1 MFVSNLKFIF
11 MRKPYKRVIYSL
23 MMLLSL
29 GLSLA
34 SYGQLGT
41 IQIGSGTATINGGAA
56 IPVTNFNYT
65 YSQQLVTAAEYVAG
79 GGAATGQIT
88 KIRYYC
94 TSVGTA
100 SVWNNWTVF
109 IGNTTKTSFTSDTD
123 WVPLAQLT
131 QVFSGTITP
140 VANNWFE
147 ITFTAPFN
155 YTGGNIVVAIDENAP
170 GWNSS
175 PTFRSYT
182 STANSGI
189 QYRDDNVAN
198 NPDPASPPTANNRVA
213 ALPQLQFEGT
223 LPTCIRPSAL
233 TLGSVSSASANITWT
248 AGGTETNWNIQWG
261 TPGFTP
267 GTGTQIGSD
276 VSTVASA
283 TINGLTQLTSY
294 DIYVQADCGAGDVS
308 LWRGPLNITTIQTPV
323 TLPYTDDFSANNW
336 ILNNGSQTNKWFVGA
351 ADGNPAN
358 SLYISNDAGG
368 ATTTYGHTTSV
379 VRATK
384 TIAFTAGSNP
394 FELSFDWKAGGE
406 GSSDYLR
413 VWIVPA
419 TATLAA
425 GTQINTTNTPG
436 ALQLGGNLNLQATWK
451 TNHYMIPA
459 SYAGTNAK
467 LVFEWRNDGSGGTTT
482 PSIVVDNVN
491 VKSSTCPPPTALAV
505 ASVSS
510 ASANTTWTAG
520 GTETNWNIQWGAPG
534 FTPGTGTQIG
544 SGTSTVASYT
554 VNGLTQLTSY
564 DIYVQADC
572 GAGDVSFWVGPLN
585 ITTIQTPVTLP
596 YTDDFSAN
604 NWILNNGSQTNKWFV
619 GAADGNPANSLYIS
633 NDAGGATTTYG
644 HTTSVVRATKT
655 IAFTAG
661 SNPFELSFDWKAGG
675 ESSSDYLR
683 VWIVPATA
691 TLVAGTQIN
700 TTNTPGAL
708 QLGGNLNLQATWK
721 TNHYMI
727 PASYAGTNAKLV
739 FEWRNDGGGGTT
751 TPSIVVDNVNVKSST
766 CPPPTAL
773 AATPTSV
780 NSMNVSWT
788 AGGTETAWTVVWGT
802 PGFTPGGSGQLGTQ
816 NFTSTSGPVSTL
828 TANTNYEVYVRAD
841 CGSGDL
847 SLWTGP
853 VSIYTG
859 YCTPSYT
866 NTSDYTSS
874 FVTTGAYSNV
884 SYSATTQPA
893 TGYANQTGGTPIVSS
908 AGSTFNFSHS
918 YVGGENTVRIW
929 VDWNNN
935 LVFEASEQVYQQ
947 YNGTSPYNQSGSI
960 AIPAGTPN
968 GNYRMRVRSRY
979 YTTVPGA
986 CSSESYGSAI
996 DFTLAVI
1003 TPPSAPAITQAA
1015 GTPNCTDGTDLTVT
1029 GTPAANETWY
1039 WQTTATGTST
1049 ANNATTPWT
1058 VYQNGTYYVRSL
1070 NTVYNIWSTA
1080 NSVTVTN
1087 VPTAPTPPTP
1097 VAAQNPACTPGTDI
1111 VVPTAT
1117 GGLEYYWQG
1126 TSNTSSSTA
1135 NNASAPYAVT
1145 ATGTYYVK
1153 AFDPAT
1159 GCWSAPQGLLV
1170 TVDTYIP
1177 AAPTANPAVYTFCTS
1192 DSPMDIAAQVPVV
1205 TGTCTATNNA
1215 AGSDGSGVTAT
1226 VNNFSCAQGTITG
1239 ATMNAT
1245 IVSPSGTS
1253 WCSSGWYSYN
1263 IIVNG
1268 TTVATD
1274 QCNLTGFNLTPYLPL
1289 TSVSIVSN
1297 DDDSDPG
1304 DQVTLTLTV
1313 NITYSNPAPSINW
1326 YDAATAG
1333 NNLGSG
1339 ATLNTLGTSVI
1350 PTSTVGQ
1357 YEFYA
1362 GTMSGGCASATRTL
1376 VTVNISDVNVELT
1389 AIDAS
1394 CNNGND
1400 GSFTVADTL
1409 CGTAPFTYAID
1420 GGAFGALPTDLVA
1433 GTHTVTVRDANGN
1446 ESAEYTITIGSAAGP
1461 SGVVVNSF
1469 DNDEANISWVAGGS
1483 ETQWNIEW
1491 GAPGFTPGTGTAVGT
1506 ATATDTTYT
1515 ITGLDGDT
1523 EYDIYVSANCGT
1535 GTTAGD
1541 WAATDVL
1548 TDCDPM
1554 PAAGYCEDFEDIAAL
1569 GCWRVLNENGDGD
1582 VWGIY
1587 TGYANSGT
1595 QSAGIYTDYNA
1606 GNNNDYLVLPRLT
1619 LTGNE
1624 VMTFHYRARSSSEPN
1639 DYRVVLST
1647 TGYEAADFTNVLLTD
1662 TVNNTVYNDTMIN
1675 LSAYT
1680 GDVYIAFHVPQGGL
1694 DGYYL
1699 YIDDVCFD
1707 VCIPNPGTD
1716 GTTDVCRTTGTV
1728 DLDGVITS
1736 DYSNGSWVHPAN
1748 QSIINGS
1755 TMNVST
1761 LANGSYDVLYVVTTA
1776 CTSDTTVATINVVNP
1791 SSAGNDG
1798 LITTCKNQMID
1809 LYGGLSGTVDFG
1821 GTWYRPNGTAMTSSY
1836 FQTGTVQGQST
1847 YTYIVSNGPCGP
1859 DTAQVVV
1866 NIQNCDFLGLEDVS
1880 LLENVSVAPNPNSG
1894 QFQIIGIPG
1903 TDYVFEILD
1912 LNGRVI
1918 RSSKKIVSSV
1928 TDVNLTDVEDGVYM
1942 IRISGNNSE
1951 RMMRVVKQH

>member
-29 GLSLA
+29 GLSVA
-34 SYGQLGT
+34 SYGQISYTQDWEATGLNSWVDGGTNGTFSRTTTTPCAGTGSVRANNYYGGTSTLRSPALTGTNGGNLTVSFSYKVTEYSSNTTGVSLANLGT
-41 IQIGSGTATINGGAA
+41 IVLQWSTSTSGPWTNVYTINN
-56 IPVTNFNYT
+56 TNHVVSSSCAVASATFSDLPTSGN
-65 YSQQLVTAAEYVAG
+65 VYVRL
-79 GGAATGQIT
+79 AATAG
-88 KIRYYC
+88 
-94 TSVGTA
+94 TSG
-100 SVWNNWTVF
+100 
-109 IGNTTKTSFTSDTD
+109 D
-123 WVPLAQLT
+123 
-131 QVFSGTITP
+131 
-140 VANNWFE
+140 
-147 ITFTAPFN
+147 N
-155 YTGGNIVVAIDENAP
+155 YVY
-170 GWNSS
+170 
-175 PTFRSYT
+175 F
-182 STANSGI
+182 
-189 QYRDDNVAN
+189 DNVTI
-198 NPDPASPPTANNRVA
+198 SQGLPPTCPR
-213 ALPQLQFEGT
+213 
-223 LPTCIRPSAL
+223 PTAL
-233 TLGSVSSASANITWT
+233 TTSSVSSASANITWT

-261 TPGFTP
+261 APGFTP

-276 VSTVASA
+276 VSSTSSY
-283 TINGLTQLTSY
+283 TINGLTPLTSY
-294 DIYVQADCGAGDVS
+294 DVYVQADCGAGDVS

-406 GSSDYLR
+406 SASDYLR

-451 TNHYMIPA
+451 TNHYIIPA

-491 VKSSTCPPPTALAV
+491 VKSSTCPPPTALAAV
-505 ASVSS
+505 PSLNS
-510 ASANTTWTAG
+510 A
-520 GTETNWNIQWGAPG
+520 
-534 FTPGTGTQIG
+534 
-544 SGTSTVASYT
+544 
-554 VNGLTQLTSY
+554 
-564 DIYVQADC
+564 
-572 GAGDVSFWVGPLN
+572 
-585 ITTIQTPVTLP
+585 
-596 YTDDFSAN
+596 
-604 NWILNNGSQTNKWFV
+604 
-619 GAADGNPANSLYIS
+619 
-633 NDAGGATTTYG
+633 
-644 HTTSVVRATKT
+644 
-655 IAFTAG
+655 
-661 SNPFELSFDWKAGG
+661 
-675 ESSSDYLR
+675 
-683 VWIVPATA
+683 
-691 TLVAGTQIN
+691 
-700 TTNTPGAL
+700 
-708 QLGGNLNLQATWK
+708 
-721 TNHYMI
+721 
-727 PASYAGTNAKLV
+727 
-739 FEWRNDGGGGTT
+739 
-751 TPSIVVDNVNVKSST
+751 
-766 CPPPTAL
+766 
-773 AATPTSV
+773 
-780 NSMNVSWT
+780 NVSWT

-816 NFTSTSGPVSTL
+816 NFTSNSGTISGL
-828 TANTNYEVYVRAD
+828 TANTNYQIYVQAD
-841 CGSGDL
+841 CGSGDV

-853 VSIYTG
+853 VSTYTG
-859 YCTPSYT
+859 YCTPSSTSTSTFINNFSTT
-866 NTSDYTSS
+866 NGLGNISNLASGY
-874 FVTTGAYSNV
+874 TTGGYSDV
-884 SYSATTQPA
+884 SSTHTVVQTAGSAFNFNA
-893 TGYANQTGGTPIVSS
+893 AITGGT
-908 AGSTFNFSHS
+908 
-918 YVGGENTVRIW
+918 VGCAIW
-929 VDWNNN
+929 VDWNKD
-935 LVFEASEQVYQQ
+935 LTFQTSERVFNTTAYSDGPFT
-947 YNGTSPYNQSGSI
+947 GTI
-960 AIPAGTPN
+960 TVPAGTAV
-968 GNYRMRVRSRY
+968 GNYRMRVLIHYNASDPTNPCATNSRLEAED
-979 YTTVPGA
+979 YTV
-986 CSSESYGSAI
+986 
-996 DFTLAVI
+996 AVI
-1003 TPPSAPAITQAA
+1003 NAPVAPTPTQAA

-1070 NTVYNIWSTA
+1070 NTVHNVWSAA

-1111 VVPTAT
+1111 VVPAAT

-1409 CGTAPFTYAID
+1409 CGTVPFTYAID

-1469 DNDEANISWVAGGS
+1469 DNDQANISWVAGGS